1 MRVELA
7 KCRKKQ
13 KRKKKITVNEGEQMV
28 TTDGDEKN
36 NKQVCYLKKFSTLKT
51 VKMQRSIVMLSQS

>member
-1 MRVELA
+1 
-7 KCRKKQ
+7 
-13 KRKKKITVNEGEQMV
+13 MV